1 MILLWPCKFDA
12 FKAATAFG
20 AFEAEAMRAPVPV
33 DMVKVGSAP
42 SLPML
47 FPTKFVEAMDRSGCL
62 HVLLPDKSLAKS
74 KEILSVFW
82 KRWGSLYGRDHTLFD
97 LVDTNALQL
106 TLPVRLHG
114 DEGRGPLS
122 LLVP

>member
-1 MILLWPCKFDA
+1 
-12 FKAATAFG
+12 
-20 AFEAEAMRAPVPV
+20 
-33 DMVKVGSAP
+33 
-42 SLPML
+42 ML